1 MYIQKGVR
9 GMAVTVKIQKWG
21 NSQGIRI
28 PKNII
33 DILDWDDN
41 EVVEMSAQGGNL
53 IIKPH
58 KRKTIE
64 ELFANYD
71 GTYEKESIDWGD
83 PVGKE
88 IW

>member
-1 MYIQKGVR
+1 
-9 GMAVTVKIQKWG
+9 
-21 NSQGIRI
+21 
-28 PKNII
+28 
-33 DILDWDDN
+33 
-41 EVVEMSAQGGNL
+41 MSAQGGNL

-71 GTYEKESIDWGD
+71 GTYEKETIDWGD